1 MLGKITIGG
10 LCIAWLLSAAG
21 DTRLADA
28 AEQGDKDAVRSLLSR
43 KVDVNVAQG
52 DGMTALHWAASHDD
66 LEMTELLL
74 QAGADVKAGTRIG
87 AITPLFMACKNGS
100 AAIIEALLKA
110 GASASSPD
118 EHGTTPLMMGAA
130 SGSADAVKI
139 LLDHGV
145 DVNAKEAAHGQ
156 TALIFAAALN
166 RDAAIRVL
174 VEHGAD
180 LKAATNVVDPGCGSV
195 FDVSGCVEM
204 DEQGNPIKGKE
215 AAAAKTPPENPAG
228 SANEQSSPEMKTLR
242 ALVQTLT
249 TLVDELERRSGS
261 EPAKEAA
268 PEEKVSTPAKETKA
282 QTTTAKKEPDHS
294 REDLDTF
301 ARALGFKSAEYRVT
315 EPPETAR
322 RRRRGATVMGGMTA
336 LLFAAR
342 DGQMAAARALIEAGA
357 DVNDAGGGEKMSPL
371 VMAISNGHYDLG
383 KYLLDHGADPNLAS
397 PTGLTALYATVD
409 MQWAPYAWLPQ
420 PITAQEQINY
430 LDLMKTLLD
439 HGADPNAK
447 LKQKIWFRA
456 LAGDSSWVDPAGAT
470 AFWRAAESGDVA
482 AMRLLVAHG
491 ADPNIASK
499 AGDTPL
505 MVAAGLGWAL
515 NFSRN
520 APDSWMAAV
529 KYCLE
534 LGADV
539 NAVDTK
545 GYTAVHGVAFRGDN
559 EMIKFLV
566 DKGAKV
572 DVKTKK
578 GDTVADMANGPIP
591 HSIPHSD
598 TVALLEKLGSAN
610 SHNCRSDQCVPATV
624 EEKKPAPTAKPGVK
638 SESN

>member
-28 AEQGDKDAVRSLLSR
+28 SEQGDRDAVRSLLTQ
-43 KVDVNVAQG
+43 KVDVNAAQG

-66 LEMTELLL
+66 LVTTELLL
-74 QAGADVKAGTRIG
+74 KAGANVKAGTRIG
-87 AITPLFMACKNGS
+87 AITPLFMASKNGS
-100 AAIIEALLKA
+100 AAIIGALLKA

-118 EHGTTPLMMGAA
+118 EHGTTPLMMAAA
-130 SGSADAVKI
+130 SGDTDAVKI
-139 LLDHGV
+139 LLEHGA
-145 DVNAKEAAHGQ
+145 DVNAKESAHGQ
-156 TALIFAAALN
+156 TALMFAAALN

-180 LKAATNVVDPGCGSV
+180 PKAATNVVDPGCGSV

-204 DEQGNPIKGKE
+204 DEQGNPVKSKE
-215 AAAAKTPPENPAG
+215 AAAAKAPPEDPAAT
-228 SANEQSSPEMKTLR
+228 ANEQGSPETKTLR

-249 TLVDELERRSGS
+249 TLVDELEKKSGG
-261 EPAKEAA
+261 A
-268 PEEKVSTPAKETKA
+268 PEEKHLASAKETKA

-342 DGQMAAARALIEAGA
+342 DGQMDAARALIEAGA

-420 PITAQEQINY
+420 PITAQEQISY
-430 LDLMKTLLD
+430 LDLMKALLD

-470 AFWRAAESGDVA
+470 AFWRDAESDDVA
-482 AMRLLVAHG
+482 AMRLLVAAG
-491 ADPNIASK
+491 ADPNIATK

-534 LGADV
+534 LGADI
-539 NAVDTK
+539 NAVDTN
-545 GYTAVHGVAFRGDN
+545 GYTALHGVAFRGDN
-559 EMIKFLV
+559 ELIKFLV

-572 DVKTKK
+572 DIKTKK

-591 HSIPHSD
+591 HSIPHPD
-598 TVALLEKLGSAN
+598 TIALLEKLGSAN

-624 EEKKPAPTAKPGVK
+624 EDKKPAPRAKPASK

>member
-10 LCIAWLLSAAG
+10 LCIASLLSAG
-21 DTRLADA
+21 DTRLVDA
-28 AEQGDKDAVRSLLSR
+28 SEQGDKDAVRSLLTQ
-43 KVDVNVAQG
+43 KVDVNAAQG

-110 GASASSPD
+110 GASANLPD
-118 EHGTTPLMMGAA
+118 EHGTTPLMMAAA

-139 LLDHGV
+139 LLDHGA

-156 TALIFAAALN
+156 TALMFAAALN
-166 RDAAIRVL
+166 RVAAIRVL

-195 FDVSGCVEM
+195 FDVSGCVEL

-215 AAAAKTPPENPAG
+215 TAAPKTPPENPSSTAR
-228 SANEQSSPEMKTLR
+228 EQSPPELKTLR

-249 TLVDELERRSGS
+249 TLVDELEKKSGGV
-261 EPAKEAA
+261 
-268 PEEKVSTPAKETKA
+268 PEEKPSTPAKETQA
-282 QTTTAKKEPDHS
+282 QTTAAKKEPDHS
-294 REDLDTF
+294 REELDTF
-301 ARALGFKSAEYRVT
+301 ARALGFKSAEYRVA
-315 EPPETAR
+315 ELPETTR
-322 RRRRGATVMGGMTA
+322 RRRRGATIMGGMTA

-342 DGQMAAARALIEAGA
+342 DGQMDAARTLVEAGA

-430 LDLMKTLLD
+430 LDLMKALLD

-470 AFWRAAESGDVA
+470 AFWRAAQSDDVA
-482 AMRLLVAHG
+482 AMRLLVAAG
-491 ADPNIASK
+491 ADPNIATK
-499 AGDTPL
+499 AGDTPF

-545 GYTAVHGVAFRGDN
+545 GYSALHGVAFRGDN
-559 EMIKFLV
+559 ELIKFLV

-572 DVKTKK
+572 DLKTKK

-591 HSIPHSD
+591 HSIPHPD

-624 EEKKPAPTAKPGVK
+624 EDKKAAPAAKPASK

>member
-28 AEQGDKDAVRSLLSR
+28 AQQGDKDAVRSLLSE
-43 KVDVNVAQG
+43 KVDVNAAQG

-74 QAGADVKAGTRIG
+74 QSGADVKAGTRIG

-110 GASASSPD
+110 GASASLPD
-118 EHGTTPLMMGAA
+118 EHGTTPLMMAAA
-130 SGSADAVKI
+130 SGSADAVKM
-139 LLDHGV
+139 LLDHEA

-156 TALIFAAALN
+156 TALMFAAALN

-174 VEHGAD
+174 VERGAD

-195 FDVSGCVEM
+195 FDVSGCVEL

-215 AAAAKTPPENPAG
+215 AAAGKAPPETAA
-228 SANEQSSPEMKTLR
+228 SANEQSTPEMKTLR

-249 TLVDELERRSGS
+249 TLVDELEKRSGS
-261 EPAKEAA
+261 PTTTEAA
-268 PEEKVSTPAKETKA
+268 PEKATPPAPAKETKPPA
-282 QTTTAKKEPDHS
+282 TAAKKEPDHS
-294 REDLDTF
+294 REELDTF
-301 ARALGFKSAEYRVT
+301 ARALGFKSAEYRVA

-322 RRRRGATVMGGMTA
+322 RRRRGASIMGGMTA
-336 LLFAAR
+336 LIFAAR
-342 DGQMAAARALIEAGA
+342 DGQMDAARALVEAGA

-430 LDLMKTLLD
+430 LDLMKALLD

-447 LKQKIWFRA
+447 LKQKVWFRA
-456 LAGDSSWVDPAGAT
+456 LAGDSAWVDPAGAT
-470 AFWRAAESGDVA
+470 AFWRAAQSDDVA
-482 AMRLLVAHG
+482 AMRLLVAAG
-491 ADPNIASK
+491 ADPNLATK

-515 NFSRN
+515 NFSRS

-545 GYTAVHGVAFRGDN
+545 GYTALHGVAFRGDN
-559 EMIKFLV
+559 ELIKFLAN
-566 DKGAKV
+566 KGAKV

-591 HSIPHSD
+591 HSIPHPD

-624 EEKKPAPTAKPGVK
+624 EDKKPAPTAKPASK